1 MATDDV
7 SPERSLAEST
17 TLEELRR
24 RERELAD
31 FIENASVGLH
41 WVGADGTILWA
52 NQAELDLLGYKHEEY
67 IGCKIN
73 EFHAD
78 RDVISDIGMLGEDGY
93 ELIRKVG
100 ALPAGRGGKVP
111 AIALTAY
118 ARTEDR
124 LRALRAG
131 YQMHISKPVELAELV
146 AVVASPVGRG
156 DRAE

>member
-52 NQAELDLLGYKHEEY
+52 NQAELDLLVYKHEEY
-67 IGCKIN
+67 IG
-73 EFHAD
+73 
-78 RDVISDIGMLGEDGY
+78 
-93 ELIRKVG
+93 
-100 ALPAGRGGKVP
+100 
-111 AIALTAY
+111 
-118 ARTEDR
+118 
-124 LRALRAG
+124 
-131 YQMHISKPVELAELV
+131 
-146 AVVASPVGRG
+146 RG